1 MHHTQNIKTHSQR
14 LLHPTS
20 APRTVAGWS
29 SPVARQAHNLKVTG
43 SNPVPATKFQ
53 TRHHAALTGGVV
65 VCGLSE
71 HIRDHC
77 DDVVFGISITVWID
91 RQAVDEY
98 RQDLRSNAAA
108 GFRDAVSRK
117 RLSFSS
123 NSGSAK
129 CGRMMGAGIAL
140 ISVLGRPSQLGVS
153 RQGCRSC
160 SLRGPSDRGSSI
172 ASTSCPSAA
181 PNHARPDRRV
191 AGHCRWPRTEAVGS

>member
-1 MHHTQNIKTHSQR
+1 MQAHTEYQNPFTTSST
-14 LLHPTS
+14 HPTHAS
-20 APRTVAGWS
+20 RAVAGWS

-98 RQDLRSNAAA
+98 RHDLRSFAAA
-108 GFRDAVSRK
+108 GFRDAVSRE
-117 RLSFSS
+117 RPSFSS
-123 NSGSAK
+123 NSGSAR
-129 CGRMMGAGIAL
+129 CGRMMGVGITL
-140 ISVLGRPSQLGVS
+140 ISVLGEPSAWRFAARLPILQPARPKRS
-153 RQGCRSC
+153 RQQYCQHVVPVRRAKS
-160 SLRGPSDRGSSI
+160 
-172 ASTSCPSAA
+172 
-181 PNHARPDRRV
+181 RP
-191 AGHCRWPRTEAVGS
+191 T